1 VDAPEEHAMTPQS
14 WRYMVQVLTDMELQ
28 RELDDLGSAG
38 WELVTAHWE
47 EFSLGGRMHMQ
58 ARCILKRPTD
68 DDEEE
73 FDESESRFEP
83 AGIV

>member
-1 VDAPEEHAMTPQS
+1 VSERG
-14 WRYMVQVLTDMELQ
+14 WRYMIQILTEMEMQ

-58 ARCILKRPTD
+58 ARCILKRPTEYD
-68 DDEEE
+68 EE
-73 FDESESRFEP
+73 FDESDDRYEP
-83 AGIV
+83 VGIV